1 MNAYPALITSGT
13 VFAIVALVHLLRLW
27 YRSEIVISG
36 RVMPMWTSVAGFILP
51 LLLSIWLFMIALG
64 G

>member
-36 RVMPMWTSVAGFILP
+36 KIMPMWTSVAGFVLP
-51 LLLSIWLFMIALG
+51 LALSIWLFIIALE
-64 G
+64 